1 MTGPIPTSPGLTTR
15 EVVIEAGRG
24 EDQYWRD
31 VWQYRELLFFLA
43 WRDLLVR
50 YKQTAL
56 GVAWALLRPLVGLV
70 AFTVVFGKLAALP
83 SGGLPYPVLVLAGLV
98 PWLFFAAALTDAS
111 NSLVANASLVSKVY
125 FPRLLA
131 PLSAVAV
138 SLVDLAISGAMLGAL
153 LAFYRQPLTP
163 RLLALPAFL
172 LLALVAAL
180 GAGLWLAALHVRYR
194 DVRHVVPFLLQVG
207 LYLSPVGFTSALI
220 PDRWRAAYALNPMVG
235 VIEGFRWCLLGPGS
249 AAHWGS
255 LTASAAMATLLLLS
269 GVWYFR
275 RTERTFADLI

>member
-1 MTGPIPTSPGLTTR
+1 
-15 EVVIEAGRG
+15 VVVEAGRG

-31 VWQYRELLFFLA
+31 VWHYRELLYFLA

-50 YKQTAL
+50 YKQTVL
-56 GVAWALLRPLVGLV
+56 GVAWALVRPLVGLV
-70 AFTVVFGKLAALP
+70 VFTLLFGRLAGLP
-83 SGGLPYPVLVLAGLV
+83 SGGLPYPVLVLAGLI

-138 SLVDLAISGAMLGAL
+138 SLVDLAVSGVLLGAL
-153 LAFYRQPLTP
+153 LAFYRHPLTP
-163 RLLALPAFL
+163 RVLALPAFL
-172 LLALVAAL
+172 ALALLAAL

-207 LYLSPVGFTSALI
+207 LYLSPVGFTSGLI

-235 VIEGFRWCLLGPGS
+235 VIEGVRWCLLGPES
-249 AAHWGS
+249 ATHWGS
-255 LTASAAMATLLLLS
+255 LLASAATGTALLVT